1 MPHTGSRLLLY
12 LPIYEGF
19 GLSVIEAIAP
29 GVPVI
34 NRQVMRQ
41 SELLGMQ
48 GSYVMPSW
56 LRKIM
61 LPWCDA

>member
-41 SELLGMQ
+41 GELLGMQ
-48 GSYVMPSW
+48 GNYVMPSW
-56 LRKIM
+56 L
-61 LPWCDA
+61 